1 MNQEIVSLKCSL
13 PKLCE
18 QSVEKHFGCDK
29 EAIPLVS
36 MGPDP
41 SIVFGCCAN
50 FEFDQG
56 YRNSLIKAMVYSC
69 ILLPCLWCRAKYKQ
83 LQYVVE

>member
-18 QSVEKHFGCDK
+18 QSVEKHFGCNK

-41 SIVFGCCAN
+41 SIAF
-50 FEFDQG
+50 
-56 YRNSLIKAMVYSC
+56 
-69 ILLPCLWCRAKYKQ
+69 W
-83 LQYVVE
+83 